1 MEVVMKSLFRLL
13 NNQRGNFGSPK
24 IPSVDPVNTAGEDAN
39 AARASALAAQSEA
52 EKLKQEKGSAADIL
66 TGPGGAISPTT
77 KRKTLLGPE

>member
-1 MEVVMKSLFRLL
+1 MKYSWIFRIL

-24 IPSVDPVNTAGEDAN
+24 IPSVEPVNVAGEDAN
-39 AARASALAAQSEA
+39 AARASALAAKLEA
-52 EKLKQEKGSAADIL
+52 DKLNRERGASADIF